1 MVLGANMPIPAKEL
15 AMAITFLAPFTASAQ
30 ADDAAYCQALAAEYQ
45 RYFVKSSGHSP
56 RSGPIDGNVA
66 AEQCRAGNVAGIPVL
81 EQKLRDA
88 KVTLPP
94 RG

>member
-1 MVLGANMPIPAKEL
+1 MKIPAKEL
-15 AMAITFLAPFTASAQ
+15 AAVLAFLAPFTAHAQ
-30 ADDAAYCQALAAEYQ
+30 SNDAAYCRALADEYTK
-45 RYFVKSSGHSP
+45 YYVKTGGHSP

-66 AEQCRAGNVAGIPVL
+66 ADQCRTGNTAGIPVL

-88 KVTLPP
+88 KVTLPA

>member
-1 MVLGANMPIPAKEL
+1 MKIPAKEL
-15 AMAITFLAPFTASAQ
+15 AVALAFLVPFNAFAQ
-30 ADDAAYCQALAAEYQ
+30 SGDAAYCKALADEYTK
-45 RYFVKSSGHSP
+45 YYVKTGGHSP

-66 AEQCRAGNVAGIPVL
+66 ADQCRAGNTAGIPVL

-88 KVTLPP
+88 KVTLPA